1 MTQPLDGV
9 RVLDLSSV
17 VLGPF
22 ATQLLGDLGA
32 DIVKVEPPDGDILR
46 HVAPM
51 RNKAMGHIFLHHNR
65 NKRSIVLDLKKP
77 EGLAALQ
84 KLIKTADVLFYNVR
98 PQAMKRLKL
107 SYEEVA
113 AINPQ
118 IIYVGAYGFSQR
130 GPYAAQPAFDDLIQG
145 GLLHPFG
152 VRGPFPVQGETPGR
166 GERTDDDMRQEDAA
180 DTPAGGE
187 HRNDLVAP
195 GHLGKRVQ
203 QREQQAH
210 WQRQQNEVR

>member
-65 NKRSIVLDLKKP
+65 
-77 EGLAALQ
+77 
-84 KLIKTADVLFYNVR
+84 
-98 PQAMKRLKL
+98 
-107 SYEEVA
+107 
-113 AINPQ
+113 
-118 IIYVGAYGFSQR
+118 
-130 GPYAAQPAFDDLIQG
+130 
-145 GLLHPFG
+145 
-152 VRGPFPVQGETPGR
+152 
-166 GERTDDDMRQEDAA
+166 
-180 DTPAGGE
+180 
-187 HRNDLVAP
+187 
-195 GHLGKRVQ
+195 
-203 QREQQAH
+203 
-210 WQRQQNEVR
+210 